1 VHHVAGPRDW
11 PEARERT
18 EGWRDT
24 LYDAGAIVPA
34 ARQGDWSARSGYT
47 AGLTLAADRE
57 VTAIF
62 CSNDQMA
69 LGALRALQEA
79 GRAVPDDVSV
89 VGFDDVPESAYFLP
103 PLTTVRQDF
112 VELGRRGI
120 DVLIGQITSGARAD
134 QQIVLNPELVR
145 RASTAHA
152 TGRAA

>member
-1 VHHVAGPRDW
+1 M
-11 PEARERT
+11 
-18 EGWRDT
+18 
-24 LYDAGAIVPA
+24 
-34 ARQGDWSARSGYT
+34 SGYS
-47 AGLTLAADRE
+47 AALALATSPG

-79 GRAVPDDVSV
+79 GRSVPHDVSV

-120 DVLIGQITSGARAD
+120 DVLVDQIATGSRAD
-134 QQIVLNPELVR
+134 QQIVLNPELVT
-145 RASTAHA
+145 RASTGYAP
-152 TGRAA
+152 GCP

>member
-1 VHHVAGPRDW
+1 M
-11 PEARERT
+11 
-18 EGWRDT
+18 
-24 LYDAGAIVPA
+24 
-34 ARQGDWSARSGYT
+34 SGY
-47 AGLTLAADRE
+47 AAALVLATDPE
-57 VTAIF
+57 VTAVF

-79 GRAVPDDVSV
+79 GRAVPGDVSV

-120 DVLIGQITSGARAD
+120 DVLVDQIATGARPD
-134 QQIVLNPELVR
+134 QQVVLNPELVT

-152 TGRAA
+152 RP